1 MPFDQQ
7 DRIAMFEP
15 SMLAAMPALLAQH
28 GHPLLVTP
36 RNPHS
41 ETVVTL
47 LGHLDRQGSDDL
59 RAANWTPT
67 MLTNGKIALSGHWS
81 TSLIAAW
88 EQGDIEAE
96 EITAAQLEALR
107 PEEEE

>member
-7 DRIAMFEP
+7 DRIAMFSP
-15 SMLAAMPALLAQH
+15 QTLAAMPALLEAH
-28 GHPLLVTP
+28 GHPLPVTP
-36 RNPHS
+36 RNANS

-67 MLTNGKIALSGHWS
+67 ALKNGMIALSGRWS

-96 EITAAQLEALR
+96 EITAAQLESLR
-107 PEEEE
+107 PEAEE